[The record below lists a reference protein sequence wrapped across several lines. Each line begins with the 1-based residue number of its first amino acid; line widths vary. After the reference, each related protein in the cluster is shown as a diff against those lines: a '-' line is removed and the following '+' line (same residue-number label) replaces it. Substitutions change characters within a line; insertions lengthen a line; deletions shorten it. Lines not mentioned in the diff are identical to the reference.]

1 MTLSEHES
9 LHVLYLIDSIAVAGG
24 AEESL
29 AMLAPVYRDLGITL
43 DVAFLHDRE
52 GLQKELRSA
61 GAELFPLAGPG
72 GRAGWLKRTR
82 SLIRHR
88 RPDLVHTT
96 LFEAD
101 LVGRVAARLAGT
113 PVVSSLVNLSYG
125 SEHHASPQVASWKLR
140 GVQFLDAAT
149 AHLTTR
155 LHAVS
160 TAVADTMA
168 RHLRFP
174 RERIDVV
181 PRGRSPGRLGSR
193 STARRAMAR
202 SALGVSHDDV
212 LLLAVARQE
221 HEKGLD
227 LLLRAMPLVREG
239 LGEARLVVAGR
250 EGGQTEALRGLV
262 HRHDL
267 GKVVTF
273 LGTRRDIPELL
284 CAADVFVLASR
295 REGFPGAVLEAMALE
310 APIVAS
316 DLPQVREAVGSDCAL
331 LTELGSVD
339 GLARAILE
347 TLMEPSTARS
357 RASRARER
365 FLDHFTPAAVGTGM
379 HAFYLRALGRDS

>member
-1 MTLSEHES
+1 
-9 LHVLYLIDSIAVAGG
+9 LYVIDSVGVPGG

-52 GLQKELRSA
+52 GLQGELRSA
-61 GAELFPLAGPG
+61 GAELFLLAGPG

-82 SLIRHR
+82 SLIRSR
-88 RPDLVHTT
+88 QPDLVHTT

-101 LVGRVAARLAGT
+101 VVGRIAARLADT
-113 PVVSSLVNLSYG
+113 PVVSSLVNVSYG
-125 SEHHASPQVASWKLR
+125 SEHHASPQVPSWKLR

-149 AHLTTR
+149 ARLTTR

-168 RHLRFP
+168 GHLHFP
-174 RERIDVV
+174 RDRIDVV
-181 PRGRSPGRLGSR
+181 PRGRSPGRLGTR
-193 STARRAMAR
+193 SAARRATAR
-202 SALGVSHDDV
+202 STLGVSDDDIV
-212 LLLAVARQE
+212 LLAVARQE

-227 LLLRAMPLVREG
+227 LLVRAVPLVQG
-239 LGEARLVVAGR
+239 SLGKARLVVAGR
-250 EGGQTEALRGLV
+250 EGGQTEALRELV
-262 HRHDL
+262 HDHDL
-267 GKVVTF
+267 GKAVTF

-316 DLPQVREAVGSDCAL
+316 GLPQVREAVGSDCAL
-331 LTELGSVD
+331 LAEPGSVED
-339 GLARAILE
+339 LARAILE
-347 TLMEPSTARS
+347 TLTEPGATHKRAR
-357 RASRARER
+357 RGRER
-365 FLDHFTPAAVGTGM
+365 FLDHFTPEAVAAGM
-379 HAFYLRALGRDS
+379 RAFYLRALGRAL